1 MNPIAKKKRGYGQH
15 TKAVLSDALVDDFCA
30 DFCEFHPTAH
40 PETVAL
46 LVRMGI
52 VRADAVKRR
61 MAYRKFN
68 ELRAGGLGAE
78 KAREKVA
85 EYVAVDS
92 PQAADYLI
100 NNFPKSHL

>member
-1 MNPIAKKKRGYGQH
+1 MSQTTKKKRCYGQH
-15 TKAVLSDALVDDFCA
+15 TKAALSDALVDDFCA
-30 DFCEFHPTAH
+30 DFCEFHPSADR
-40 PETVAL
+40 ETVAL
-46 LVRMGI
+46 LVKMGI

-68 ELRAGGLGAE
+68 ELRTGGLGAE

-85 EYVAVDS
+85 EYVAVES